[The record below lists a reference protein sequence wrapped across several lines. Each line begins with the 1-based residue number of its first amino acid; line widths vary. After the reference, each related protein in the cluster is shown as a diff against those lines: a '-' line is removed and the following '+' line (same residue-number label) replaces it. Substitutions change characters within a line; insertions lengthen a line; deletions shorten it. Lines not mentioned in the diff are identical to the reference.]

1 MNRNFLLLALLAIT
15 LSACA
20 SRPRPITVSP
30 AERLR
35 CAGVSDSVSKYVSM
49 DALPFAY
56 LVGTPRVLPVP
67 PALRPGDSITVE
79 FLVLP
84 EGLAD
89 PSSVEINGSSD
100 PAFARSVLQLVTE
113 SSFVPARLTDCNVLS
128 KYSLVIKPTA

>member
-1 MNRNFLLLALLAIT
+1 MIKSFLLLASVAVM

-20 SRPRPITVSP
+20 SRPRPIAVSP

-35 CAGVSDSVSKYVSM
+35 CAGVSDSVSKYVSA
-49 DALPFAY
+49 DALPFAH
-56 LVGTPRVLPVP
+56 LVGTPRVLVP

-84 EGLAD
+84 EGLGD

-128 KYSLVIKPTA
+128 KYSLVIKPAA